1 MRRELELFFTAL
13 GFFTRIPVP
22 RWVPY
27 SSERL
32 NHASRYFPAA
42 GWVVGGVCAAL
53 TYACSEIWPWPV
65 ALLVGMAASL
75 LLTGAFHED
84 GLADSADGLGGGW
97 EKAQVL
103 TIMKDSRLGTYGAVT
118 LFAALA
124 TKFAALFTMTPQ
136 NAALALLA
144 AHPFSRLCAVSLIS
158 TMDYVRD
165 DAGAKAKP
173 LAQRMSIGE
182 LVIAGVFGLV
192 PLALVGPRPALAAL
206 LAGCVLT
213 LTWARYLK
221 RRIGGYTG
229 DCLGAAQQ
237 IVELGC
243 YLAWTLK

>member
-103 TIMKDSRLGTYGAVT
+103 TIMKDSRLGTYGAVALVT
-118 LFAALA
+118 ALA
-124 TKFAALFTMTPQ
+124 AKFATLHAMGAHG
-136 NAALALLA
+136 AALALLA

-158 TMDYVRD
+158 AMDYVRD
-165 DAGAKAKP
+165 DVGAKAKP
-173 LAQRMSIGE
+173 LAERMSRGE
-182 LVIAGVFGLV
+182 LLIAAVFGFL
-192 PLALVGPRPALAAL
+192 PLLLVGPRPAIAAL
-206 LAGCVLT
+206 VAGFVLT
-213 LTWARYLK
+213 IAWARYLK

-237 IVELGC
+237 IAEIGC
-243 YLAWTLK
+243 YLVWILK